1 MKYHRYKKKNFP
13 PPCNPLYSSHSQIK
27 NCSLTFHQKWKKK
40 ERNSNIF
47 TGLRYRSSRFIKYPS
62 YLKKK
67 KFHRFFKKKK
77 KGKRKQSP
85 DDKIFDS
92 TYRLRSY
99 IRASSLRHS
108 DETPNNKSRHG
119 EKRKARNKRPFI
131 PSACCSSVRRFRAS
145 RGVKAAALACL
156 PILMQSGQSVC
167 SLTVD
172 REMRI
177 FFFLFS
183 TPGFA
188 WPGGDFVIENGE
200 TPHAGS
206 TRPARAH
213 SSARIPRE

>member
-1 MKYHRYKKKNFP
+1 MIN
-13 PPCNPLYSSHSQIK
+13 
-27 NCSLTFHQKWKKK
+27 
-40 ERNSNIF
+40 
-47 TGLRYRSSRFIKYPS
+47 
-62 YLKKK
+62 
-67 KFHRFFKKKK
+67 FHRFFKRGEGKKK
-77 KGKRKQSP
+77 RK
-85 DDKIFDS
+85 KENN
-92 TYRLRSY
+92 LRMIKYSIRRIVSVVSR

-119 EKRKARNKRPFI
+119 EKERRGT
-131 PSACCSSVRRFRAS
+131 SALYSIGLLFLVRRFRAAWKQRRS
-145 RGVKAAALACL
+145 LTILSCKA
-156 PILMQSGQSVC
+156 GNVC

-206 TRPARAH
+206 TIPARTLL
-213 SSARIPRE
+213 RVFCE